1 MIVTIHQPDFL
12 PWLGF
17 FDRWKKSD
25 LYIVLD
31 DVQFVRKGWHHRDK
45 IKTMHGVQWLTV
57 PVQKKGR
64 FTQEIRETLINSEE
78 DWQRRILN
86 MVRHAYG
93 HAPCFHR
100 IYPELE
106 EIFSRNHERLVDLN
120 IDLLRYCAKELHI
133 KTPLLFSSSL
143 GVHSTGTKRLVD
155 LVMAV
160 KGGSYFT
167 GMGAKEYL
175 EENLFTEKGLSV
187 WWQEFFHP
195 EYHQL
200 HGDFVPGLSVL
211 DYLMMS
217 DRPGLT
223 LEDPAAWVNNRAA
236 NIS

>member
-1 MIVTIHQPDFL
+1 
-12 PWLGF
+12 
-17 FDRWKKSD
+17 
-25 LYIVLD
+25 
-31 DVQFVRKGWHHRDK
+31 
-45 IKTMHGVQWLTV
+45 
-57 PVQKKGR
+57 
-64 FTQEIRETLINSEE
+64 
-78 DWQRRILN
+78 
-86 MVRHAYG
+86 
-93 HAPCFHR
+93 
-100 IYPELE
+100 
-106 EIFSRNHERLVDLN
+106 
-120 IDLLRYCAKELHI
+120 
-133 KTPLLFSSSL
+133 
-143 GVHSTGTKRLVD
+143 
-155 LVMAV
+155 MAV

-167 GMGAKEYL
+167 GMGAKDYL